1 MFVLFFYSCVRVY
14 AEIRGKGV
22 LFLTD
27 PLFSLRHSRVLVTGG
42 CGFIG
47 SHLVRRLLGMGV
59 ERITVLDSLDYGNP
73 ANLSDVTGRIQ
84 IVKHRIGGPADEEM
98 LPRIL
103 SGVDYLF
110 HLAAE
115 KHNQAIDDPLRVI
128 QANIVGTFRLFAEAA
143 RQKIRKIVFSSSL
156 YAYGRMKG
164 PPMEETEVPQP
175 GTVYGISKL
184 TGEHF
189 LRHVHEIH
197 GLPFVTLRYF
207 FVYGPQQFSGMGYKS
222 VIIRNFERIL
232 RGENPVV
239 FGDGEQKLDYIY
251 VDDVVAITIRAL
263 ESAHTNEIFNV
274 GTSIPVSI
282 NQLTD
287 KMIALSQKP
296 LQKTYGDRDLTHGS
310 FRVSNTTK
318 IYKELG
324 FQPEVTLEEGLAKTY
339 KWMREVNP

>member
-1 MFVLFFYSCVRVY
+1 
-14 AEIRGKGV
+14 
-22 LFLTD
+22 
-27 PLFSLRHSRVLVTGG
+27 
-42 CGFIG
+42 
-47 SHLVRRLLGMGV
+47 
-59 ERITVLDSLDYGNP
+59 
-73 ANLSDVTGRIQ
+73 
-84 IVKHRIGGPADEEM
+84 
-98 LPRIL
+98 
-103 SGVDYLF
+103 
-110 HLAAE
+110 
-115 KHNQAIDDPLRVI
+115 
-128 QANIVGTFRLFAEAA
+128 
-143 RQKIRKIVFSSSL
+143 
-156 YAYGRMKG
+156 
-164 PPMEETEVPQP
+164 
-175 GTVYGISKL
+175 
-184 TGEHF
+184 
-189 LRHVHEIH
+189 
-197 GLPFVTLRYF
+197 
-207 FVYGPQQFSGMGYKS
+207 MGYKS